1 MDPTHRKL
9 KNLDPTQPMG
19 QPKPWTTLHSHT
31 VTVYM
36 CVTHRKSPL
45 AIVNRSW
52 KCSHINGMRCVATE
66 MLLSVVVTVDTLVWM
81 HEALAAPRC
90 TPRRASSQPVTPFDA
105 LVWMHEGLVS
115 TAASARVNNGLDV
128 ADDRQPSRKETRK
141 YVSKS

>member
-1 MDPTHRKL
+1 
-9 KNLDPTQPMG
+9 
-19 QPKPWTTLHSHT
+19 
-31 VTVYM
+31 
-36 CVTHRKSPL
+36 
-45 AIVNRSW
+45 
-52 KCSHINGMRCVATE
+52 MRCVATE

-141 YVSKS
+141 YVS